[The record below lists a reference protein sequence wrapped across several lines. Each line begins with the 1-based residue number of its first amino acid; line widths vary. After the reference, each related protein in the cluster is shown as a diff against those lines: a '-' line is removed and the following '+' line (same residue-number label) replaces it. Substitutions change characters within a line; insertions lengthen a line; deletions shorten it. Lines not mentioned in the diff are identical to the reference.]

1 MECIMSFT
9 ITKSSK
15 KVSLGSVSP
24 DASSDAKV
32 SAATPQHSPFT
43 GENCLVPNSQIEC
56 LPIESFK
63 PAKKGLRKNERR
75 QILRL
80 MPSLSEFGQVAP
92 ILVDEKLNVID
103 GQMILEALRELG
115 ATHINSCRISH
126 LTDEQLRLL
135 RIALNTIQTKAE
147 WNSLELGAELIELD
161 VMDFDLSITGLEIA
175 ELDSL
180 MLLPGKLD
188 QEDIPETPDDPI
200 SKPGDLW
207 HLGEHRLFCGNAL
220 DEAAYTTVLGGA
232 TVQLIFTDPP
242 YNLKIKNNVSG
253 LGKVKHDDFAMAVG
267 EMSSEEFRGF
277 LSSTLSSC
285 RDCSEQGSVLFV
297 CMDWR
302 QIDNLQHAAKQSCL
316 HHINTCVWDKGN
328 GGMGALYRSRHEL
341 VAVFCTDPVPA
352 INNIQLGKFGRNRTN
367 VWQYPGA
374 NSKGSS
380 ANDALHLHATPK
392 PVELV
397 EDAILDVTKPKA
409 HVLDPFI
416 GSGTTILAAERTNR
430 IAFGIELEP
439 KFIDVAVIR
448 WQKMTGKKAIHAE
461 TGLAFGEEVQS

>member
-1 MECIMSFT
+1 MSIV
-9 ITKSSK
+9 ITKKPKKGSS
-15 KVSLGSVSP
+15 GSVSP
-24 DASSDAKV
+24 TASSKGAV
-32 SAATPQHSPFT
+32 STNKKSSMSFT
-43 GENCLVPNSQIEC
+43 GKNNLVPDLQVEC

-63 PAKKGLRKNERR
+63 PAHKNLRKNVR
-75 QILRL
+75 QQVKRL
-80 MPSLSEFGQVAP
+80 LPSVLEFGQVAP
-92 ILVDEKLNVID
+92 ILVDENLKLID
-103 GQMILEALRELG
+103 GQMLLETLRELG
-115 ATHINSCRISH
+115 ASHINCCKISH

-147 WNSLELGAELIELD
+147 WDPLELGAELIELD
-161 VMDFDLSITGLEIA
+161 SMDFDLSITGLEIA

-220 DEAAYTTVLGGA
+220 DEAAYTTVLGA
-232 TVQLIFTDPP
+232 TTVQLIFTDPP

-253 LGKVKHDDFAMAVG
+253 LGKVKHDDFAMGVG
-267 EMSSEEFRGF
+267 EMSDEEFRGF
-277 LSSTLSSC
+277 LSPALSLSAD
-285 RDCSEQGSVLFV
+285 RSDKGSVFFV

-302 QIDNLQHAAKQSCL
+302 QIHNLQRAAEQSGL

-328 GGMGALYRSRHEL
+328 GGMGALYRSRHEF
-341 VAVFCTDPVPA
+341 VAVFCTNPVPA
-352 INNIQLGKFGRNRTN
+352 INNIQLGKFGRSRTN

-409 HVLDPFI
+409 RVLDPFI

-430 IAFGIELEP
+430 IAHGIELEP
-439 KFIDVAVIR
+439 KFVDVAIIR
-448 WQKMTGKKAIHAE
+448 WQEMTSKKAVHAS
-461 TGLAFGEEVQS
+461 TGLPFGEEVQS

>member
-1 MECIMSFT
+1 MSFT
-9 ITKSSK
+9 ITTKST
-15 KVSLGSVSP
+15 KVASGSVS
-24 DASSDAKV
+24 
-32 SAATPQHSPFT
+32 AAACTEVAVGANKPKGNSFT
-43 GENCLVPNSQIEC
+43 GKNNLVPDSQVVR
-56 LPIESFK
+56 LPIGSFK
-63 PAKKGLRKNERR
+63 SAKKSLRKNERR
-75 QILRL
+75 HVLRL
-80 MPSLSEFGQVAP
+80 MSSVGEFGQVAP
-92 ILVDEKLNVID
+92 ILVDENLKIID
-103 GQMILEALRELG
+103 GQMVLEALRELG
-115 ATHINSCRISH
+115 ATHINCCKISH

-161 VMDFDLSITGLEIA
+161 AMDFDLSITGLEIA

-180 MLLPGKLD
+180 LLLPGELAD
-188 QEDIPETPDDPI
+188 EDVPEAPDDPV
-200 SKPGDLW
+200 SKLGDLW
-207 HLGEHRLFCGNAL
+207 QLGEHQLFCGNAL
-220 DEAAYTTVLGGA
+220 DEAAYVAVLGGA

-277 LSSTLSSC
+277 LASSLSLC
-285 RDCSEQGSVLFV
+285 REHSDKGTVLYV

-302 QIDNLQHAAKQSCL
+302 QIDNLQRAARKSGL
-316 HHINTCVWDKGN
+316 YHINTCVWDKGN

-341 VAVFCTDPVPA
+341 VAVFCTNPVPA

-397 EDAILDVTKPKA
+397 EDAILDVTKQNA

-439 KFIDVAVIR
+439 RFVDVAVIR
-448 WQKMTGKKAIHAE
+448 WQEMTGKKAIHAE
-461 TGLAFGEEVQS
+461 TGLAFGEEVPS